1 MEGVVRTRVGYAG
14 GTTADPTY
22 RRIGDHTE
30 CIQVDFDPT
39 RITFEELLGAF
50 FEMHNPARPAYSTQ
64 YASLVLAHDDAQAE
78 EALAVRA
85 DWAESL
91 GTELYTRV
99 RRLDRFFNAED
110 YHQKYGLRSDRQL
123 MREFDAVYPSPDRF
137 RESTAAARVNGYVY
151 AGGSL
156 VQLEREIESYGLSAS
171 AAERLQAIASR
182 RF

>member
-1 MEGVVRTRVGYAG
+1 MEGVIRTRVGYAG
-14 GTTADPTY
+14 GKSADPTY

-39 RITFEELLGAF
+39 RITFEELLGMF
-50 FEMHNPARPAYSTQ
+50 FEMHNPTRPAYSTQ

-78 EALAVRA
+78 EALAARGR
-85 DWAESL
+85 WAESL
-91 GTELYTRV
+91 GSELYTHV
-99 RRLDRFFNAED
+99 RRLDRFFPAED

-123 MREFDAVYPSPDRF
+123 MREFDAMYPAPEAF

-156 VQLEREIESYGLSAS
+156 AQLEREIESYGLGAS
-171 AAERLQAIASR
+171 AAERLRTIASR
-182 RF
+182 RY